1 MDCVWIRSFDH
12 KKRSK
17 AGRHCLVG
25 SLICMIGVSR
35 NHFPLAFEKSI
46 VASVAQRDCTHSFH
60 TWPPPLY
67 AFYSA
72 WYTPNSPSIVGKSLY
87 TTILLFISL
96 YHYFPLY
103 LYLGYL
109 LYSVFPGIV
118 YTIVYMYTLYV
129 SSSHGESSWTNFCE
143 NGSNFR
149 MLFWKQFCP
158 DLSCAKVSQ
167 IENGQSTYFHVGC
180 FEHLWEAEDS
190 P

>member
-1 MDCVWIRSFDH
+1 
-12 KKRSK
+12 
-17 AGRHCLVG
+17 
-25 SLICMIGVSR
+25 MIGASR
-35 NHFPLAFEKSI
+35 NHFPVAFEKSI

-87 TTILLFISL
+87 TTILLSISL

-129 SSSHGESSWTNFCE
+129 SSSHGESSRTNFCE

-158 DLSCAKVSQ
+158 DLCQGLTIRERTIHILPYGLLWTFVRSW
-167 IENGQSTYFHVGC
+167 GQSMGSKIFQITRHFPRQVAAWRV
-180 FEHLWEAEDS
+180 LID
-190 P
+190 